1 MQKLIRT
8 SAIVAVALKAAAS
21 TLILM
26 SYFFQPIIIDLFY
39 NSSPSDGG
47 SIFLIFIQSLW
58 SLFAT
63 IPLLFCCGKQK
74 GRIVL
79 ELIVFGLL
87 SLVLPAANTLT
98 SVMFTNV
105 IARTFGGA
113 QVAAY
118 SIANSIA
125 SYCAIP
131 GNWGSAVAYAAC
143 GMSIV
148 YKLMNKKQES
158 VLAEN

>member
-87 SLVLPAANTLT
+87 SLDHHQQAYRLDIRQRCHGYLQRKGQRAQHTEQRHLLYAQGFFSISQWYTPA
-98 SVMFTNV
+98 
-105 IARTFGGA
+105 
-113 QVAAY
+113 
-118 SIANSIA
+118 
-125 SYCAIP
+125 
-131 GNWGSAVAYAAC
+131 
-143 GMSIV
+143 
-148 YKLMNKKQES
+148 
-158 VLAEN
+158 